1 MTAPYYQDRWI
12 TCDRD
17 ALRIRGYYF
26 PWGTKAIP
34 YAAIRS
40 VRRVEMGVLTGQGR
54 IWGTGH
60 PRYWA
65 SLDPR
70 RMSKT
75 TALVL
80 DLGRR
85 VRPFLT
91 PDDPEAVAA
100 VLRARMPPG
109 AVVESGGRR

>member
-1 MTAPYYQDRWI
+1 MTTPYYQDRWI
-12 TCDRD
+12 TCTPD
-17 ALRIRGYYF
+17 ALRVRGYYF
-26 PWGTKAIP
+26 PWGTKTIP
-34 YAAIRS
+34 YTAIRS
-40 VRRVEMGVLTGQGR
+40 VRRVEMGALTGQGR

-75 TALVL
+75 TAFVL

-91 PDDPEAVAA
+91 PDDPDAVAA
-100 VLRARMPPG
+100 VLRERVPPG
-109 AVVESGGRR
+109 AVVEGGGRR